1 MSASSNYAEK
11 VKRNLRLDNT
21 IKSDVVRELSTHI
34 EDKKYELI
42 ESGLTEK
49 QANATVTR
57 LMGSPQLVAR
67 QIYEVYSQ
75 GSWLQ
80 AIFAALPHLLV
91 AAFFALHWWQ
101 NTLWLLGILMAVVI
115 TVIYGWFHGK
125 PTWLFP
131 WLGYCLLPVMAVG
144 VLLIYLPGGWAW
156 LAVSAYI
163 PLALIIVFSVTKKIS
178 RKDWVFAS
186 LMLLPIPIML
196 GWILAL
202 WLLALEH
209 ENGFLSYEQ
218 LYEFAPLIALSFGVL
233 ALTVATF
240 IRVRQRWLKVGVLLT
255 LEIFVLILMALS
267 GKSSIN
273 PGVWLGLVLLAVILL
288 LGPALL
294 EKKSKQPNRK
304 PLNLSRRSTTDFR
317 QSNNT

>member
-1 MSASSNYAEK
+1 MPAKSNYTDK
-11 VKRNLRLDNT
+11 IKSHLRLDTT
-21 IKSDVVRELSTHI
+21 IESDVVREIRTHL
-34 EDKKYELI
+34 EDKKNELI
-42 ESGLTEK
+42 ESGISER
-49 QANATVTR
+49 QATAIATKV
-57 LMGSPQLVAR
+57 MGSPELVAQ

-101 NTLWLLGILMAVVI
+101 NTFWLLGILIAVVS
-115 TVIYGWFHGK
+115 TVLYGWFHGK
-125 PTWLFP
+125 PAWLFP
-131 WLGYCLLPVMAVG
+131 WLGYCLLPVIAIG
-144 VLLIYLPGGWAW
+144 ILLIYLPGGWAW
-156 LAVSAYI
+156 LAASAYI
-163 PLALIIVFSVTKKIS
+163 PLALIIIFSVTKKIT

-202 WLLALEH
+202 WMLALEH
-209 ENGFLSYEQ
+209 ENGFLSYDQ
-218 LYEFAPLIALSFGVL
+218 LYAFAPLIALSFAVL

-255 LEIFVLILMALS
+255 LEIFVLVIMALS

-273 PGVWLGLVLLAVILL
+273 LGGWLALVLLAVILL

-294 EKKSKQPNRK
+294 ERKIRQSNHK
-304 PLNLSRRSTTDFR
+304 PLNFSRKSAR
-317 QSNNT
+317 

>member
-1 MSASSNYAEK
+1 MAMPANSNYTDK
-11 VKRNLRLDNT
+11 VKSHLRLDTT
-21 IKSDVVRELSTHI
+21 IESDVVREIITHI
-34 EDKKYELI
+34 EDKKHELI
-42 ESGLTEK
+42 ESGLSEK
-49 QANATVTR
+49 QATATATR

-101 NTLWLLGILMAVVI
+101 NTLWMLGILVGVVG
-115 TVIYGWFHGK
+115 TVLYGWFHGK
-125 PTWLFP
+125 PAWLFP

-156 LAVSAYI
+156 LAASAYI
-163 PLALIIVFSVTKKIS
+163 PLALIIILSVTKKIT

-202 WLLALEH
+202 WLLAPEH
-209 ENGFLSYEQ
+209 EIGFLSYEQ
-218 LYEFAPLIALSFGVL
+218 LYEFAPLIALSFAVL

-240 IRVRQRWLKVGVLLT
+240 IRVRQRWAKVGVLLT
-255 LEIFVLILMALS
+255 LEIFVLVIVALG

-273 PGVWLGLVLLAVILL
+273 LGGWLGLVLLAVVLL

-294 EKKSKQPNRK
+294 ERKIRQDEHK
-304 PLNLSRRSTTDFR
+304 PLNLSRKSAR
-317 QSNNT
+317 

>member
-1 MSASSNYAEK
+1 MPCKSNYPNK
-11 VKRNLRLDNT
+11 IKSYLRLDT
-21 IKSDVVRELSTHI
+21 TVESDVVREIRAHL
-34 EDKKYELI
+34 EDKRLELI
-42 ESGLTEK
+42 ESGISER
-49 QANATVTR
+49 QATAMATRV
-57 LMGSPQLVAR
+57 MGSPELVAR

-101 NTLWLLGILMAVVI
+101 NTFWLFGILIAVVS
-115 TVIYGWFHGK
+115 TVLYGWFHGK
-125 PTWLFP
+125 PAWLFP

-144 VLLIYLPGGWAW
+144 ILLIYLPGGWAW
-156 LAVSAYI
+156 LAASAYI
-163 PLALIIVFSVTKKIS
+163 PLALLIIFSVTKKIT

-202 WLLALEH
+202 WLLALQH

-218 LYEFAPLIALSFGVL
+218 LLEFAPLIALSFAVL
-233 ALTVATF
+233 ALTVAAF
-240 IRVRQRWLKVGVLLT
+240 IRVRQRWAKVGVLLT
-255 LEIFVLILMALS
+255 LEILVLVIMALS
-267 GKSSIN
+267 GKISIN
-273 PGVWLGLVLLAVILL
+273 LGGWVGLGLLAVILL

-294 EKKSKQPNRK
+294 ERKIRQDNHKS
-304 PLNLSRRSTTDFR
+304 LNLSRKSAR
-317 QSNNT
+317 

>member
-1 MSASSNYAEK
+1 MPAGSNYTDK
-11 VKRNLRLDNT
+11 VKSHLRLDTT
-21 IKSDVVRELSTHI
+21 IESNVVREISTHI
-34 EDKKYELI
+34 EDKKHELI
-42 ESGLTEK
+42 ESGLSEK
-49 QANATVTR
+49 QATAAATR

-101 NTLWLLGILMAVVI
+101 NTLWMLGILIAVVGA
-115 TVIYGWFHGK
+115 VFYGWFHGK
-125 PTWLFP
+125 PAWLFP

-144 VLLIYLPGGWAW
+144 ILLIYLPGGWAW
-156 LAVSAYI
+156 LAASAYI
-163 PLALIIVFSVTKKIS
+163 PLALIIIFSVTKKIT

-202 WLLALEH
+202 WIWALERQ
-209 ENGFLSYEQ
+209 NGFLSYEQ
-218 LYEFAPLIALSFGVL
+218 LYEFAPLMALSFAVL

-240 IRVRQRWLKVGVLLT
+240 IRVRQRWAKVGVLLT
-255 LEIFVLILMALS
+255 LEIFVLVIIALS

-273 PGVWLGLVLLAVILL
+273 PGGWLGLVLLAVILL

-294 EKKSKQPNRK
+294 ERKIRQDEHK
-304 PLNLSRRSTTDFR
+304 PLKLSRKSTR
-317 QSNNT
+317 

>member
-1 MSASSNYAEK
+1 MSASSNYTNK
-11 VKRNLRLDNT
+11 VQKYLRLDIT

-34 EDKKYELI
+34 EDKKQELI

-49 QANATVTR
+49 QACAAVNR

-75 GSWLQ
+75 GSWKQ

-101 NTLWLLGILMAVVI
+101 NTLWLLGILTAVVG
-115 TVIYGWFHGK
+115 TVLYGWYHGK
-125 PTWLFP
+125 PAWLFP

-144 VLLIYLPGGWAW
+144 ILLIYLPGGWAW
-156 LAVSAYI
+156 LAAAAYV
-163 PLALIIVFSVTKKIS
+163 PLALVIVFSVTKKITE
-178 RKDWVFAS
+178 KDWVFTS

-202 WLLALEH
+202 WMLAVEH
-209 ENGFLSYEQ
+209 EDGFLFHQQ
-218 LYEFAPLIALSFGVL
+218 LYEFAPLIALSFAVL
-233 ALTVATF
+233 ALTVTTF
-240 IRVRQRWLKVGVLLT
+240 IRIRQRWLKVGVLLT
-255 LEIFVLILMALS
+255 LEIFALVVMALS
-267 GKSSIN
+267 GKISIN
-273 PGVWLGLVLLAVILL
+273 LGGWLGLVLLAVILL

-294 EKKSKQPNRK
+294 ERKIRHDEHK
-304 PLNLSRRSTTDFR
+304 PLKLYRKSVR
-317 QSNNT
+317 

>member
-1 MSASSNYAEK
+1 MPTSSNYTDK
-11 VKRNLRLDNT
+11 VKRHLRLDTT
-21 IKSDVVRELSTHI
+21 IESDLVRELNTHI
-34 EDKKYELI
+34 EDKKHELI

-49 QANATVTR
+49 QATAAVTR

-80 AIFAALPHLLV
+80 AIFAALPHLLI

-101 NTLWLLGILMAVVI
+101 NTLWLLGILIAVVG
-115 TVIYGWFHGK
+115 TVLYGWFHGK
-125 PTWLFP
+125 PAWLFP

-156 LAVSAYI
+156 LAACAYV
-163 PLALIIVFSVTKKIS
+163 PLALIIIFSITKNVSK
-178 RKDWVFAS
+178 KDWVFAS

-209 ENGFLSYEQ
+209 ENGFFSYEQ
-218 LYEFAPLIALSFGVL
+218 LHEFAPLIALSFAVL

-255 LEIFVLILMALS
+255 LEIFVLVLMALS
-267 GKSSIN
+267 GRSSIN
-273 PGVWLGLVLLAVILL
+273 LGGWAGLVLLAVILL

-294 EKKSKQPNRK
+294 ERKIRQANHK
-304 PLNLSRRSTTDFR
+304 PLHLFRRSAR
-317 QSNNT
+317 

>member
-1 MSASSNYAEK
+1 MSAKPNYTDSLK
-11 VKRNLRLDNT
+11 DHLRLDTT
-21 IKSDVVRELSTHI
+21 IENNVVREIRTHI
-34 EDKKYELI
+34 EDKKHELI
-42 ESGLTEK
+42 ESGLSEK
-49 QANATVTR
+49 EAAVAATH
-57 LMGSPQLVAR
+57 LMGSPELVAR

-101 NTLWLLGILMAVVI
+101 STFWLIGILAVVVV
-115 TVIYGWFHGK
+115 TVIYGWLHGK
-125 PTWLFP
+125 PAWLFP
-131 WLGYCLLPVMAVG
+131 WLGYCLLPVIAVG
-144 VLLIYLPGGWAW
+144 ILLVYLPGGWAW
-156 LAVSAYI
+156 LAASAYV
-163 PLALIIVFSVTKKIS
+163 PLALLIVFSVTKKIT

-186 LMLLPIPIML
+186 LMLLPVPIMF

-202 WLLALEH
+202 WILALEGN
-209 ENGFLSYEQ
+209 NGFLSYEQ
-218 LYEFAPLIALSFGVL
+218 LYEFAPLIALSFAVL

-255 LEIFVLILMALS
+255 LEILVLAIMALS

-273 PGVWLGLVLLAVILL
+273 PGGWLGLVLLSVTLL

-294 EKKSKQPNRK
+294 ERKIRQANHKGLRLSKKSAR
-304 PLNLSRRSTTDFR
+304 
-317 QSNNT
+317 

>member
-1 MSASSNYAEK
+1 MPTKPNYTDSLK
-11 VKRNLRLDNT
+11 DRLRLDT
-21 IKSDVVRELSTHI
+21 AIESDVVREISTHI
-34 EDKKYELI
+34 EDKKREFI
-42 ESGLTEK
+42 ESGLSER
-49 QANATVTR
+49 QATAAATR
-57 LMGSPQLVAR
+57 LMGSPELVAR

-101 NTLWLLGILMAVVI
+101 NTLWLLGILIAVVGA
-115 TVIYGWFHGK
+115 VLYGWFHGK
-125 PTWLFP
+125 PAWLFP
-131 WLGYCLLPVMAVG
+131 WLGYCLLPVIAVG

-163 PLALIIVFSVTKKIS
+163 PLALVIIFSVTKKIT

-196 GWILAL
+196 GWVLAL
-202 WLLALEH
+202 WMLALKN
-209 ENGFLSYEQ
+209 ENGLLSYEQ
-218 LYEFAPLIALSFGVL
+218 LYQFAPLIAISFAVL

-240 IRVRQRWLKVGVLLT
+240 IRVRQRWLKIGVLLT
-255 LEIFVLILMALS
+255 LEICVLVIMAVG
-267 GKSSIN
+267 GKSLIN
-273 PGVWLGLVLLAVILL
+273 LAGWLGLVLLAVILV

-294 EKKSKQPNRK
+294 ERKIRRANHK
-304 PLNLSRRSTTDFR
+304 PLNLSRKSAR
-317 QSNNT
+317 

>member
-1 MSASSNYAEK
+1 MAMPANSNYTDK
-11 VKRNLRLDNT
+11 VKSHLRLDTT
-21 IKSDVVRELSTHI
+21 IESDVVREIITHI
-34 EDKKYELI
+34 EDKKHELI
-42 ESGLTEK
+42 ESGLSEK
-49 QANATVTR
+49 QATATATR

-101 NTLWLLGILMAVVI
+101 NTLWMLGILLGVVG
-115 TVIYGWFHGK
+115 TVLYGWFHGK
-125 PTWLFP
+125 PAWLFP

-156 LAVSAYI
+156 LAASAYI
-163 PLALIIVFSVTKKIS
+163 PLALIIILSVTKKIT

-202 WLLALEH
+202 WLLAPEH
-209 ENGFLSYEQ
+209 EIGFLSYEQ
-218 LYEFAPLIALSFGVL
+218 LYEFAPLIALSFAVL

-240 IRVRQRWLKVGVLLT
+240 IRVRQRWAKVGVLLT
-255 LEIFVLILMALS
+255 LEIFVLVIVALG

-273 PGVWLGLVLLAVILL
+273 LGGWLGLVLLAVVLL

-294 EKKSKQPNRK
+294 ERKIRQDEHK
-304 PLNLSRRSTTDFR
+304 PLNLSRKSAR
-317 QSNNT
+317 